1 MEVTVPISNKGFCQE
16 NSPLEGGGALRLDP
30 CYEFGGDP
38 SL

>member
-16 NSPLEGGGALRLDP
+16 NSPLEGGALRLDP